1 MKSGGAPQWASW
13 APFTK
18 TCLFPRPAT
27 RPAQAQVASPRETE
41 KTGHYHQEICLRKES
56 ADIAEEEDFL

>member
-13 APFTK
+13 ALFTE
-18 TCLFPRPAT
+18 THLLPRPAT

-41 KTGHYHQEICLRKES
+41 KTGHYHQEICLQKES
-56 ADIAEEEDFL
+56 TGIAEEEDFL